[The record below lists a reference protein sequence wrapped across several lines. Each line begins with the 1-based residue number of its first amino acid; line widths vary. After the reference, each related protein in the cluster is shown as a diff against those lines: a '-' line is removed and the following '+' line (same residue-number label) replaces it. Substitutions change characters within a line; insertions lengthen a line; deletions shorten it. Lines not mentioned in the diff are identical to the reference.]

1 MVTFLLVFFLSYERK
16 RGLLSLCLFQILY
29 YPHPFLG

>member
-1 MVTFLLVFFLSYERK
+1 MVRFFLVFFLIYERE